1 MAEIETLGE
10 HGFMVREEK
19 ETDGEGGGGGYREK
33 QGISQNQ
40 KQ

>member
-10 HGFMVREEK
+10 HGFMGREEK
-19 ETDGEGGGGGYREK
+19 EPDWGGGAYREK
-33 QGISQNQ
+33 QGIPQNQ